1 MNVREWA
8 LPVYTILMQ
17 LATGALSVIWIVRSR
32 FISKFGA
39 EKIDRV
45 CENSIF
51 VVFFTIGAAMAG
63 SHFHLSKPY
72 LSLLAVLN
80 FRSSWLSREIT
91 FTILFFLAVGL
102 LWFMQWRKI
111 EIHLW
116 KTILGWVAIFFSWA
130 NLYCMSI
137 IYMLPTQIAWDT
149 PITII
154 SFVCTALLIGIMA
167 LTTLLIMDLKYSELR
182 GLAKAGI
189 QATVIKKSLG
199 WMIGA
204 ACFIVILQIAVNISQ
219 LISLNNS
226 NLETAQISILLLT
239 RLYPVL
245 FGLRLALIIGGVGG
259 LSLAVYLYTRDQK
272 PVRDLLFPTYIT
284 CLLVMVGEILG
295 RFLFYAIHVRIGI

>member
-17 LATGALSVIWIVRSR
+17 LATGALTVIWLVRSR
-32 FISKFGA
+32 FISKFGQ
-39 EKIDRV
+39 EKIDLV
-45 CENSIF
+45 FENSIL
-51 VVFFTIGAAMAG
+51 VVFFTIGVAMVG

-80 FRSSWLSREIT
+80 LPTSWLSREIT
-91 FTILFFLAVGL
+91 FTILFFLSVGL
-102 LWFMQWRKI
+102 LWFIQWRKI
-111 EIHLW
+111 ETHLW
-116 KTILGWVAIFFSWA
+116 KTILGWLAILFGWA
-130 NLYCMSI
+130 NLYSMAI
-137 IYMLPTQIAWDT
+137 IYMLPTQLAWDT

-182 GLAKAGI
+182 GLRKARL
-189 QATVIKKSLG
+189 QALLIRKSLG
-199 WMIGA
+199 WIIGA
-204 ACFIVILQIAVNISQ
+204 ACLIVVFQITANLFLIL
-219 LISLNNS
+219 LLNYS
-226 NLETAQISILLLT
+226 SLETARISILLLT

-245 FGLRLALIIGGVGG
+245 FGLRLVLIVGGVGG
-259 LSLAVYLYTRDQK
+259 LSLAIYLYARDQK
-272 PVRDLLFPTYIT
+272 PVRDLLLPTYIT